1 MNRNL
6 CNQMNGGIKKVTIP
20 SHKKSFFLLPIL
32 GMVFF
37 ASLSFVHD
45 GFRTNRDIQSYYIPL
60 IIGLVAGLI
69 ISYYRNRI
77 ETDARSFERQLS
89 KEREDAALG
98 RAAATIAHEVRNP
111 LNALGIGLQRL
122 QIEENELNPEHQHLV
137 DLMLDALRRAN
148 GIVSSLLSYARPQRP
163 KHKTMCLDLLTENM
177 LKLYQYRC
185 TELDITITKHVDFRE
200 PISGDPDLLSQ
211 VVENLLKNAIEA
223 QPYGGFLYLEVGR
236 QNHEIVLKV
245 RNGSFSLPPNQAER
259 ILEPYFTTKATGS
272 GLGLPIAQRIVQAHG
287 GHLEVKATEKDTIE
301 IAVHLPIAPEF
312 AEIEIKH

>member
-1 MNRNL
+1 
-6 CNQMNGGIKKVTIP
+6 
-20 SHKKSFFLLPIL
+20 
-32 GMVFF
+32 MVFF

-60 IIGLVAGLI
+60 IVGLAAGLI
-69 ISYYRNRI
+69 ISYYRYRI
-77 ETDARSFERQLS
+77 ETDSRSFERQLS

-122 QIEENELNPEHQHLV
+122 QIEEHELNPEHQHLV

-148 GIVSSLLSYARPQRP
+148 GIVSGLLSYARPQRP
-163 KHKTMCLDLLTENM
+163 KHKIMCLDLLIENM
-177 LKLYQYRC
+177 LNLYQYRC
-185 TELDITITKHVDFRE
+185 TELDIRVTKRIDFRE

-211 VVENLLKNAIEA
+211 VVENLLKNAVEA
-223 QPYGGFLYLEVGR
+223 QPDGGFLHLEVGR

-245 RNGSFSLPPNQAER
+245 RNGGFPLPPNQAER

-287 GHLEVKATEKDTIE
+287 GHLEVKATEKDTVE
-301 IAVHLPIAPEF
+301 IAIHLPIAPEF
-312 AEIEIKH
+312 TEIAIKQRGLAS